1 MLCTKVV
8 PGVPG
13 ERSLKSVLCVWALA
27 VSLRFLS
34 PAQPS
39 NPSGPQPALLHN
51 CSQPSP
57 GGFTLSW
64 GLGTLRPRS
73 TFVSLF
79 SLYRKPHFLKKR
91 YFCPA
96 CLCSVFSWG
105 FPSLVTFN
113 LKPLRR
119 AGWGTRQLGGLLF
132 IRGLPWPAFQCTAVA
147 WGWLCLGQPDRR
159 KSLVL

>member
-1 MLCTKVV
+1 M
-8 PGVPG
+8 
-13 ERSLKSVLCVWALA
+13 RSLKSVLCVWALA
-27 VSLRFLS
+27 VSLRFLPPAQPATHLDPSLPSTIAAS
-34 PAQPS
+34 PAQV
-39 NPSGPQPALLHN
+39 GLH
-51 CSQPSP
+51 SH
-57 GGFTLSW
+57 GE
-64 GLGTLRPRS
+64 LGTLRPRS
-73 TFVSLF
+73 TVVSPF
-79 SLYRKPHFLKKR
+79 SLCRKPHFLKKR
-91 YFCPA
+91 YFPPA